1 MAKLSLEELQ
11 NALQPRPRHPALA
24 RRDAAYAKAATHPRL
39 TETGKL
45 RVSGIPLAIDLVG
58 LRPLSIEEQ
67 VRRFTSHDV
76 TDFNLI
82 PDEKFLSEDDF
93 HDYLDDLPDEG
104 WSPYELAGFE
114 NQQRAYEYG
123 RYHASPFAYN
133 EDYEEYSTPL
143 PEGAAQRPQ
152 GAGGAKPDTSA
163 GLPEEVS

>member
-11 NALQPRPRHPALA
+11 KVLEPRPRHPALV
-24 RRDAAYAKAATHPRL
+24 RRDAAYASASQHPRL
-39 TETGKL
+39 TSDGKL
-45 RVSGIPLAIDLVG
+45 RVSGMPLAVDLIG

-67 VRRFTSHDV
+67 VRRFTSHNV

-114 NQQRAYEYG
+114 NQVRSYEYN
-123 RYHASPFAYN
+123 RFHASP
-133 EDYEEYSTPL
+133 DVPDSDSSPSGTL
-143 PEGAAQRPQ
+143 PKEPSAKRAHN
-152 GAGGAKPDTSA
+152 AGGAEGDS
-163 GLPEEVS
+163 PEPAAKD